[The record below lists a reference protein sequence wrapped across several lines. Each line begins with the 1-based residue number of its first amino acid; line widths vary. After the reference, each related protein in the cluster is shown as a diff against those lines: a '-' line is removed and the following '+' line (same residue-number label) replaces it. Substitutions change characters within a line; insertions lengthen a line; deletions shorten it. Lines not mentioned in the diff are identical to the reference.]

1 MQINFRAYSLSGAYR
16 KVFIKPI
23 DLNWYFMKYN
33 VDTDQLIRSDVEEIR
48 GEIEPKS
55 IEDGSQKALILEFTL
70 PSSSYATMALREIM
84 KCDTSVANQVQLQ
97 QATAKNEPKT
107 TELEDDTECAAE
119 TKQPKLDVAAQ

>member
-1 MQINFRAYSLSGAYR
+1 MSGAYR

-33 VDTDQLIRSDVEEIR
+33 LDTDQLIRSDVEEIR

-84 KCDTSVANQVQLQ
+84 KRDTSVANQVQLQ
-97 QATAKNEPKT
+97 QTTAKNEPTT
-107 TELEDDTECAAE
+107 TELKDDTESPSE
-119 TKQPKLDVAAQ
+119 TKQPKLDVSCQ